1 MKTVAEVMRS
11 EFIVVAPEDTL
22 GEVAQRLVEESK
34 GGAVLVKDFGR
45 LVGILTER
53 DLARAL
59 ADGVDP
65 METAV
70 KAYMTEEPVTVTLE
84 ADAAAVAATMLDL
97 GVRHLPVV
105 DAGQVIGMV
114 SSRDLLSLEA
124 WNAIGVS

>member
-1 MKTVAEVMRS
+1 MKVRALYRPE
-11 EFIVVAPEDTL
+11 VVAGSPD
-22 GEVAQRLVEESK
+22 ESLADAASRMQYQEI
-34 GGAVLVKDFGR
+34 GSLTVLEHGR

-70 KAYMTEEPVTVTLE
+70 RAYMTEEPVTVTLE

-97 GVRHLPVV
+97 GVRHLPVLE
-105 DAGQVIGMV
+105 AGQVIGMV